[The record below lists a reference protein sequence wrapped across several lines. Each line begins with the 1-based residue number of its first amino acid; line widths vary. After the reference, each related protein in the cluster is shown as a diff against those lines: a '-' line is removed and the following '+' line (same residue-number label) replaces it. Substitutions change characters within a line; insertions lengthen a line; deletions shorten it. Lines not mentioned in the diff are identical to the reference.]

1 MALSQQTT
9 IGLDIGIASVGWAVI
24 NDKQIINLGVRAFD
38 KAEDEKGNAYGTQ
51 WRELK
56 VARRRIHRKVTR
68 LKKLRR
74 ALHAAGVVP
83 SQNTTH
89 FKTPHLKRKEQNAL
103 SPWGLRSAGLDRLLL
118 PSEWAR
124 ALYHIVKHRGF
135 LSTRK
140 AERVAVDNPDKQ
152 TDPNKKE
159 KQGLLAGV
167 ARTEGYLKPNV
178 QGAVMYRTIGEMSV
192 KHPEF
197 QKNKRNKAGSYVN
210 SVSRLL
216 LKDELVA
223 LFKAQ
228 REKGNPAAGEALE
241 AQVIHLLMFQ
251 EPALS
256 GAALINMLGHCTF
269 EKQCKRAAKFSYSAE
284 RFVWLSKLNN
294 LKISQNGVQRFL
306 SPDERHA
313 AQSLPYLLATVNY
326 KQLREHLVKTC
337 GFPKD
342 WREASFNGLSYRS
355 VIKRDKA
362 GSFKAD
368 TAPEDVEKDTKLA
381 ELKGWHQLRKLF
393 EKAEQAGAWQAISSN
408 ATLYDAVATILTMHK
423 TDDEM
428 RPALAALGLQADVVE
443 ELLSVDFSQFVMLS
457 LEAIGKLMPHLEQ
470 GLRYDE
476 ACTATGYKH
485 SEVRDTSR
493 KTKYLA
499 KLGYSDVRNPVV
511 YRALNQ
517 SRKVLNALIA
527 HYGSPAYIHVEMA
540 RDLSKPF
547 DERREITKKQDE
559 FKQDKARATARFIE
573 RFHREPRRD
582 ELLKMRLYEEQQGQC
597 AYTDIN
603 ADNKGFDLDRLTEI
617 GYAEID
623 HILPYARSFDDSMNN
638 KVLVFKKENQNKGNR
653 TPFEY
658 MGNDANSERW
668 RGFVAWVHSQ
678 KNIRKAKRDRLLR
691 TSFSKEEAEGFKE
704 RNLNDTRW
712 ITKLFASRLRD
723 TLQFAQLPQQTG
735 KEIRVLTPSGG
746 FTSFL
751 RTRWGLIKDRAASDL
766 HHALDA
772 CVIAAASHSLI
783 KRVSD
788 YNRGNFVQLQDGKSV
803 DLSTGEILDDYRQEA
818 MSKHFP
824 QPWAHFR
831 EEIELRLKPNPAELL
846 LGIYSPE
853 FIAQL
858 KPVFVSRA
866 VKRLSGGAVH
876 QDTIRSVKE
885 YLGLQTSAV
894 KCKLKDL
901 KLKDLPNIVG
911 SHDPRNAP
919 MIAALKAR
927 LEAFGDNGL
936 KAFAQPFYKPDK
948 EGNDTVL
955 VRSIKL
961 KDVQKGGVPVR
972 GGVADQASMW
982 RVDVFCKAGKYY
994 MVPIYQSD
1002 RRKGGVLPNRAS
1014 TANTPRSEWT
1024 LIDDSFEFKFSL
1036 QSNDLIRLENM
1047 KEKYFGYF
1055 AGLDIATAAISIN
1068 SHHRDKNLGKDG
1080 LWRGIG
1086 VKIGVQR
1093 FEKFNVDVLGNYYPI
1108 IKQEQRGGLA

>member
-1 MALSQQTT
+1 M
-9 IGLDIGIASVGWAVI
+9 
-24 NDKQIINLGVRAFD
+24 
-38 KAEDEKGNAYGTQ
+38 
-51 WRELK
+51 
-56 VARRRIHRKVTR
+56 
-68 LKKLRR
+68 
-74 ALHAAGVVP
+74 
-83 SQNTTH
+83 
-89 FKTPHLKRKEQNAL
+89 L

-140 AERVAVDNPDKQ
+140 AERVAVDDAAKETNPA
-152 TDPNKKE
+152 KKE
-159 KQGLLAGV
+159 KLGLLAGV
-167 ARTEGYLKPNV
+167 AKTEGYLKPNA
-178 QGAVMYRTIGEMSV
+178 QGLVLYRTIGEMAV
-192 KHPEF
+192 KHPAF
-197 QKNKRNKAGSYVN
+197 QDNKRNKAGSYVN

-216 LKDELVA
+216 LKDELIA
-223 LFKAQ
+223 LFRAQ
-228 REKGNPAAGEALE
+228 QAKGNPAAGEALE
-241 AQVIHLLMFQ
+241 AQVIFLLMWQ
-251 EPALS
+251 KDAITADELLERV
-256 GAALINMLGHCTF
+256 GNCTF
-269 EKQCKRAAKFSYSAE
+269 EPQCKRAAKFSYSAE

-294 LKISQNGVQRFL
+294 LKISQNGVQRPL
-306 SPDERHA
+306 SPDEFHA
-313 AQSLPYLLATVNY
+313 AQTLPYTLATVSY
-326 KQLREHLVKTC
+326 KQLREHLVKAC

-355 VIKRDKA
+355 VIKRDKL
-362 GSFKAD
+362 GNFKTD
-368 TAPEDVEKDTKLA
+368 TAPEDIEKDTKLA
-381 ELKGWHQLRKLF
+381 ELKGWHQMRKLF
-393 EKAEQAGAWQAISSN
+393 EKADQNGAWQAISTN
-408 ATLYDAVATILTMHK
+408 AVLYDAVATILTVNK
-423 TDDEM
+423 SDTEI
-428 RPALAALGLQADVVE
+428 RPALAALGLQPEVVE
-443 ELLSVDFSQFVMLS
+443 VLLGVDFSKFVMLS
-457 LEAIGKLMPHLEQ
+457 LEAINKLMSHLEQ

-476 ACTATGYKH
+476 ACTAVGYKH

-499 KLGYSDVRNPVV
+499 KLDYSDVRNPVV
-511 YRALNQ
+511 HRALNQ

-527 HYGSPAYIHVEMA
+527 QYGSPAYVHVEMA
-540 RDLSKPF
+540 RDLSKSF
-547 DERREITKKQDE
+547 EERREVTKGQDAFRVE
-559 FKQDKARATARFIE
+559 KESAVAYFVGE
-573 RFHREPRRD
+573 FHREPRGN
-582 ELLKMRLYEEQQGQC
+582 ELAKLRLYREQGAQC
-597 AYTDIN
+597 GYSAE
-603 ADNKGFDLDRLTEI
+603 GFELHRLFDV

-638 KVLVFKKENQNKGNR
+638 KVLVFKAENQKKGNR

-658 MGNDANSERW
+658 MGSDASSERW
-668 RGFVAWVHSQ
+668 REFVAWVHSQ
-678 KNIRKAKRDRLLR
+678 KAIRKAKRDRLLR
-691 TSFSKEEAEGFKE
+691 TSFTKEEAEGFKE

-712 ITKLFASRLRD
+712 ITKLFATRLRD
-723 TLQFAQLPQQTG
+723 TLAFAPLPARANATAVTG

-751 RTRWGLIKDRAASDL
+751 RTRWGLLKDRAASDL

-772 CVIAAASHSLI
+772 CVIADASHSLI

-788 YNRGNFVQLQDGKSV
+788 YNRGNFVQLQDGKFV

-831 EEIELRLKPNPAELL
+831 EEVNLRLSPNPAAQLD
-846 LGIYSPE
+846 GIYSPE
-853 FIAQL
+853 FIATL
-858 KPVFVSRA
+858 KPIFVSRA

-876 QDTIRSVKE
+876 QDTIRSIKDH
-885 YLGLQTSAV
+885 LGPQTSAV

-901 KLKDLPNIVG
+901 KLKDLPNIVS

-936 KAFAQPFYKPDK
+936 KAFAAPFYKPDK

-1002 RRKGGVLPNRAS
+1002 RRKGGVLPNRAA
-1014 TANTPRSEWT
+1014 TAATPRGEWT
-1024 LIDDSFEFKFSL
+1024 LIDDTFEFKFSL
-1036 QSNDLIRLENM
+1036 QSNDLIRLENK

-1068 SHHRDKNLGKDG
+1068 RHHRDKTLGKDG
-1080 LWRGIG
+1080 MWRGIG
-1086 VKIGVQR
+1086 VKIGVQC
-1093 FEKFNVDVLGNYYPI
+1093 FEKLNIDVLGNYYPTT
-1108 IKQEQRGGLA
+1108 KQEQRGGLA